1 MLSQQ
6 SKHTTPLQTV
16 LVKTIESRIRL
27 TKNDCLILRAL
38 LQAMDNTQCCYIS
51 LNSLKE
57 KTGLP
62 SATLCA
68 RLTALRANKI
78 IEKHTDFAENG
89 SFMTNCYQIIQ
100 MESVEIFLNSEE

>member
-1 MLSQQ
+1 MLSHQ

-16 LVKTIESRIRL
+16 LVRTIESRIRL
-27 TKNDCLILRAL
+27 TKNDCLIPRAL

-62 SATLCA
+62 SAMLCA

-78 IEKHTDFAENG
+78 IEKHTDTALNG
-89 SFMTNCYQIIQ
+89 AFLTNCYQIFDV
-100 MESVEIFLNSEE
+100 ESIKIALSDTE